1 MKKNIFVCLLAVL
14 LPCLAV
20 AHDFEVDGIYY
31 NITSEEKKTVEVT
44 NPSDKK
50 IVDGGYKFYKD
61 VVFVPD
67 KVNYDGK
74 EYTVTAIGESAFGSN
89 DELLSV
95 VMPNSIVSIGKFAF
109 SACLKLKSLTIPRN
123 VNEIGDFAFTV
134 MPSLEHLT
142 VDESND
148 TFDSR
153 EDCNAIIRTRTNTLC
168 VGCKKTVIPDGVE
181 VIAGNAFSACMAEPG
196 DLEPFEIDIPG
207 SVEIVD
213 AYAFNGCGSLVA
225 VKFSEGLKRIDRW
238 AFLGTSI
245 ESIEIPASVTEIDE
259 QAFISCDSLKVIKVR
274 KGNNVYDSRKGCNA
288 IIESATG
295 RLLRGSEGTT
305 IVPDGVKVISS
316 CAFYGSKIKKIKL
329 PSSLETIERG
339 AFMCCKELKKLVI
352 PGSVRRI
359 HYEILMDS
367 GVEELVVEN
376 GVENIPQ
383 SAFYGCQ
390 KLRYVSLPESLKE
403 FGRYGAVFVDCPEL
417 VRVDVDKDNEYY
429 YSNGQVLV
437 DKRTK
442 TIIDGWGTEICNAA
456 DFPKELLPTRI
467 GKNAFRKHSLLRYV
481 ILPAT
486 IEEIGDGAFSGCKS
500 LRQLNCHAVVPPVLG
515 KDVFK
520 LDEVNG
526 IVITPL
532 QEMLNV
538 YVPDEAYEAYRNAP
552 GWKDFKDI
560 VTLR

>member
-1 MKKNIFVCLLAVL
+1 MKRNILVCLLALL

-44 NPSDKK
+44 DPSDKK
-50 IVDGGYKFYKD
+50 VVDGGYKD
-61 VVFVPD
+61 VVFIPE
-67 KVNYDGK
+67 KVSYGGK
-74 EYTVTAIGESAFGSN
+74 EYTVTAIGERAFEYN
-89 DELLSV
+89 YELLSV
-95 VMPNSIVSIGKFAF
+95 AMPNTIRSIKEFAF
-109 SACLKLKSLTIPRN
+109 NGCINLKSLTISSE
-123 VNEIGDFAFTV
+123 VSEIGDYAF
-134 MPSLEHLT
+134 MGLSSLEHLA
-142 VDESND
+142 VDCHNK

-153 EDCNAIIRTRTNTLC
+153 GDCNAIIRTMTNTLL
-168 VGCKKTVIPDGVE
+168 VGCKATVIPDGVE
-181 VIAGNAFSACMAEPG
+181 VIAGNAFISCQ
-196 DLEPFEIDIPG
+196 DTSIEPFELNFPP
-207 SVEIVD
+207 SVEIIEPF
-213 AYAFNGCGSLVA
+213 AFNCCYPLSA
-225 VKFSEGLKRIDRW
+225 VTFSEGLRRIGRW
-238 AFLGTSI
+238 AFMGTSI
-245 ESIEIPASVTEIDE
+245 ECLEIPASVTEIDE

-274 KGNNVYDSRKGCNA
+274 KGNKVYDSRKGCNA

-295 RLLRGSEGTT
+295 RLFRGSEGTT

-339 AFMCCKELKKLVI
+339 AFMCCKELEKLVI

-383 SAFYGCQ
+383 SAFYGCP

-417 VRVDVDKDNEYY
+417 VRVDVDKDNECY

-467 GKNAFRKHSLLRYV
+467 GNNAFRKHSLLRYV

-486 IEEIGDGAFSGCKS
+486 IESVGDGAFSGCKS

-526 IVITPL
+526 IVLTPL
-532 QEMLNV
+532 QEQLNLL
-538 YVPDEAYEAYRNAP
+538 VPEASVEAYKNAP
-552 GWKDFKDI
+552 GWKYFKAIIDI
-560 VTLR
+560 R

>member
-1 MKKNIFVCLLAVL
+1 MKRSILVCLLALL

-44 NPSDKK
+44 DPSDKK
-50 IVDGGYKFYKD
+50 VVDGGYKSYKD
-61 VVFVPD
+61 VVFIPE
-67 KVNYDGK
+67 KVSYGGK
-74 EYTVTAIGESAFGSN
+74 EYTVTAIGERAFEYN
-89 DELLSV
+89 YELLSI
-95 VMPNSIVSIGKFAF
+95 VMPNTIRSIKEFAF
-109 SACLKLKSLTIPRN
+109 NGCINLKSLTISSE
-123 VNEIGDFAFTV
+123 VSEIGDYAF
-134 MPSLEHLT
+134 MGLRSLEHLA
-142 VDESND
+142 VDCHNK

-153 EDCNAIIRTRTNTLC
+153 GDCNAIIRTMTNTLL
-168 VGCKKTVIPDGVE
+168 VGCKATVIPDGVE
-181 VIAGNAFSACMAEPG
+181 VIAGNAFISCQ
-196 DLEPFEIDIPG
+196 DTSIEPFELNFPP
-207 SVEIVD
+207 SVEIIEPF
-213 AYAFNGCGSLVA
+213 AFNCCYPLSA
-225 VKFSEGLKRIDRW
+225 VTFSEGLRRIGRW
-238 AFLGTSI
+238 AFMGTSI
-245 ESIEIPASVTEIDE
+245 ECLEIPASVTEIDE

-274 KGNNVYDSRKGCNA
+274 KGNKVYDSRKGCNA

-295 RLLRGSEGTT
+295 RLFRGSEGTT

-417 VRVDVDKDNEYY
+417 VRVDVDKDNECY

-467 GKNAFRKHSLLRYV
+467 GNNAFRKHSLLRYV

-486 IEEIGDGAFSGCKS
+486 IESVGDGAFSGCKS

-526 IVITPL
+526 IVLTPL
-532 QEMLNV
+532 QEQLNLL
-538 YVPDEAYEAYRNAP
+538 VPEASVEAYKNAP
-552 GWKDFKDI
+552 GWKDFKAIIDI
-560 VTLR
+560 R

>member
-1 MKKNIFVCLLAVL
+1 MKRNILVCLLALL

-31 NITSEEKKTVEVT
+31 NITSEERKTVEVT
-44 NPSDKK
+44 DPSDKK
-50 IVDGGYKFYKD
+50 VVDGGYKFYKD
-61 VVFVPD
+61 VVFIPE
-67 KVNYDGK
+67 KVSYGGK
-74 EYTVTAIGESAFGSN
+74 EYTVTAIGERAFEYN
-89 DELLSV
+89 YELLSV
-95 VMPNSIVSIGKFAF
+95 VMPNTIRSIKEFAF
-109 SACLKLKSLTIPRN
+109 NGCINLKSLTISSE
-123 VNEIGDFAFTV
+123 VSEIGDYAF
-134 MPSLEHLT
+134 MGLRSLEHLA
-142 VDESND
+142 VDCHNK

-153 EDCNAIIRTRTNTLC
+153 GDCNAIIRTMTNTLL
-168 VGCKKTVIPDGVE
+168 VGCKATVIPDGVE
-181 VIAGNAFSACMAEPG
+181 VIAGNAFISCQ
-196 DLEPFEIDIPG
+196 DTSIEPFELNFPP
-207 SVEIVD
+207 SVEIIEPF
-213 AYAFNGCGSLVA
+213 AFNCCYPLSA
-225 VKFSEGLKRIDRW
+225 VTFSEGLRRIGRW
-238 AFLGTSI
+238 AFIGTSI
-245 ESIEIPASVTEIDE
+245 ECLEIPASVTEIDE
-259 QAFISCDSLKVIKVR
+259 QAFISCDSLKVIKVK
-274 KGNNVYDSRKGCNA
+274 KGNKVYDSRKGCNA

-295 RLLRGSEGTT
+295 RLLLGSEGTT

-329 PSSLETIERG
+329 PSSLETIERS
-339 AFMCCKELKKLVI
+339 AFVCCKELKKLVI

-376 GVENIPQ
+376 GVESIPQ

-467 GKNAFRKHSLLRYV
+467 GDNAFRKHSLLRYV

-486 IEEIGDGAFSGCKS
+486 IESVGDGAFSGCKS

-526 IVITPL
+526 IVLTPL
-532 QEMLNV
+532 QEQLNLL
-538 YVPDEAYEAYRNAP
+538 VPEASVEAYKNAL
-552 GWKDFKDI
+552 GWKEFKNIIDI
-560 VTLR
+560 R

>member
-1 MKKNIFVCLLAVL
+1 MKKDILVCLLALL

-31 NITSEEKKTVEVT
+31 NITSEERKTVEVT
-44 NPSDKK
+44 DPSDKK
-50 IVDGGYKFYKD
+50 VVDGGYKFYKD
-61 VVFVPD
+61 VVFIPE
-67 KVNYDGK
+67 KVSYDGK
-74 EYTVTAIGESAFGSN
+74 EYTVTAIGERAFEN
-89 DELLSV
+89 NYELLSV
-95 VMPNSIVSIGKFAF
+95 VMPNTIRSIKEFAF
-109 SACLKLKSLTIPRN
+109 SGCISLKSLTISSA
-123 VNEIGDFAFTV
+123 VSEIGDYAF
-134 MPSLEHLT
+134 MGLRSLEHLA
-142 VDESND
+142 VDSHNK

-153 EDCNAIIRTRTNTLC
+153 GDCNAIIRTRTNTLL
-168 VGCKKTVIPDGVE
+168 VGCKTTIIPDGVE
-181 VIAGNAFSACMAEPG
+181 VIAGNAFISCQ
-196 DLEPFEIDIPG
+196 DTSIEPFELNFPP
-207 SVEIVD
+207 SVEIIEPF
-213 AYAFNGCGSLVA
+213 AFNCCYPLSA
-225 VKFSEGLKRIDRW
+225 VTFSEGLRRIGHW
-238 AFLGTSI
+238 AFIGTSI
-245 ESIEIPASVTEIDE
+245 ECLEIPASVTEIDE

-274 KGNNVYDSRKGCNA
+274 KGNEVYDSRKGCNA

-295 RLLRGSEGTT
+295 RLLLGSEGTT

-329 PSSLETIERG
+329 PSSLETIERC
-339 AFMCCKELKKLVI
+339 AFVCCKELKKLVI
-352 PGSVRRI
+352 PGSVRKI

-367 GVEELVVEN
+367 GVEEVIVEN
-376 GVENIPQ
+376 GVEEIPEY
-383 SAFYGCQ
+383 AFFECP

-437 DKRTK
+437 EKRTK

-467 GKNAFRKHSLLRYV
+467 GNNAFRKHSLLRYV

-486 IEEIGDGAFSGCKS
+486 IESVGDGAFSGCKS
-500 LRQLNCHAVVPPVLG
+500 LRQLNCHAAVPPVLG

-526 IVITPL
+526 IVLTPL
-532 QEMLNV
+532 QEQLNLL
-538 YVPDEAYEAYRNAP
+538 VPEASVEAYKNAP
-552 GWKDFKDI
+552 GWKEFKNIIDI
-560 VTLR
+560 R

>member
-1 MKKNIFVCLLAVL
+1 MKKNIHVCLLAVL
-14 LPCLAV
+14 LPCLTS

-31 NITSEEKKTVEVT
+31 NITSEENRTVEVT
-44 NPSDKK
+44 APSDKK
-50 IVDGGYKFYKD
+50 VVDGGYKSYKD
-61 VVFVPD
+61 VVFIPE
-67 KVNYDGK
+67 KVSYDGK
-74 EYTVTAIGESAFGSN
+74 EYTVTAIGERAFEYN
-89 DELLSV
+89 YELLSV
-95 VMPNSIVSIGKFAF
+95 VMPNTIRSIKEFAF
-109 SACLKLKSLTIPRN
+109 NGCINLKSLTLSSE
-123 VNEIGDFAFTV
+123 VSEIGDYAF
-134 MPSLEHLT
+134 MGLSSLEHLA
-142 VDESND
+142 VDCHNK

-153 EDCNAIIRTRTNTLC
+153 GDCNAIIRTRTNTLL
-168 VGCKKTVIPDGVE
+168 VGCKATVIPDGVE
-181 VIAGNAFSACMAEPG
+181 VIAGNAFISCQ
-196 DLEPFEIDIPG
+196 DSSIEPFELNFPP
-207 SVEIVD
+207 SVEIIEPF
-213 AYAFNGCGSLVA
+213 AFNCCYPLSA
-225 VKFSEGLKRIDRW
+225 VTFSEGLRRIGRW
-238 AFLGTSI
+238 AFMGTSI
-245 ESIEIPASVTEIDE
+245 ECLEIPASVTEIDE

-274 KGNNVYDSRKGCNA
+274 KGNKVYDSRKGCNA

-467 GKNAFRKHSLLRYV
+467 GNGAFRKHSLLRYV

-486 IEEIGDGAFSGCKS
+486 IESVGDGAFSGCKS

-526 IVITPL
+526 IVLTPL
-532 QEMLNV
+532 QEQLNLL
-538 YVPDEAYEAYRNAP
+538 VPEASVEAYRNAL
-552 GWKDFKDI
+552 GWKDFKAIIDI
-560 VTLR
+560 R

>member
-44 NPSDKK
+44 NPSDNK

-61 VVFVPD
+61 VVFVPE

-142 VDESND
+142 VDESNN

-153 EDCNAIIRTRTNTLC
+153 GDCNAIIRTRTNTLL
-168 VGCKKTVIPDGVE
+168 VGCKATVIPDGVE

-207 SVEIVD
+207 SVEIID

-245 ESIEIPASVTEIDE
+245 ESIEIPASVTVINE
-259 QAFISCDSLKVIKVR
+259 AFLGCSSLKEIKVK
-274 KGNNVYDSRKGCNA
+274 KGNRDYDSRKGCNA

-295 RLLRGSEGTT
+295 TLLQGCVNTV
-305 IVPDGVKVISS
+305 VPDGVKVISS
-316 CAFYGSKIKKIKL
+316 TAFYRSKIKKIKL
-329 PSSLETIERG
+329 PSSLEIIERG
-339 AFMCCKELKKLVI
+339 AFAECKELKKLVI
-352 PGSVRRI
+352 PGSVKI
-359 HYEILMDS
+359 IELEILCAS
-367 GVEELVVEN
+367 GIEELIVEN
-376 GVENIPQ
+376 GVEII
-383 SAFYGCQ
+383 SEYAFFECP

-486 IEEIGDGAFSGCKS
+486 IESVGDGAFSGCKS

-526 IVITPL
+526 IVLTPL
-532 QEMLNV
+532 QEQLNLL
-538 YVPDEAYEAYRNAP
+538 VPEASVEAYRNAL
-552 GWKDFKDI
+552 GWKDFKAIIDI
-560 VTLR
+560 R

>member
-1 MKKNIFVCLLAVL
+1 MKKNILVCLLALL

-31 NITSEEKKTVEVT
+31 NITSEEDNTVEVT
-44 NPSDKK
+44 FPADKK
-50 IVDGGYKFYKD
+50 DFYKD
-61 VVFVPD
+61 VVFIPEE
-67 KVNYDGK
+67 VNYDGK
-74 EYTVTAIGESAFGSN
+74 EYTVTAIGESAFQYN
-89 DELLSV
+89 YELLSI
-95 VMPNSIVSIGKFAF
+95 VMPNTNRSIKEFAF
-109 SACLKLKSLTIPRN
+109 NGCISLKSLTISSA
-123 VNEIGDFAFTV
+123 VSEIGDYAF
-134 MPSLEHLT
+134 MGLRSLEHLA
-142 VDESND
+142 VDSHNK

-153 EDCNAIIRTRTNTLC
+153 GDCNAIIRTRTNTLL
-168 VGCKKTVIPDGVE
+168 VGCKTTIIPDGVE
-181 VIAGNAFSACMAEPG
+181 VIAGNAFISCQ
-196 DLEPFEIDIPG
+196 DTSIEPFELNFPP
-207 SVEIVD
+207 SVEIIEPF
-213 AYAFNGCGSLVA
+213 AFNCCYPLSA
-225 VKFSEGLKRIDRW
+225 VTFSEGLRRIGRW
-238 AFLGTSI
+238 AFIGTSI
-245 ESIEIPASVTEIDE
+245 ECLEIPASVTEIDE

-274 KGNNVYDSRKGCNA
+274 KGNKVYDSRKGCNA

-329 PSSLETIERG
+329 PSSLETIERC
-339 AFMCCKELKKLVI
+339 ACVCCKELKKLVI
-352 PGSVRRI
+352 PGSVRKI

-367 GVEELVVEN
+367 GVEEVIVEN
-376 GVENIPQ
+376 GVEEIPEY
-383 SAFYGCQ
+383 AFFECT

-467 GKNAFRKHSLLRYV
+467 GNNAFRKHSLLRYV

-486 IEEIGDGAFSGCKS
+486 IESVGDGAFSGCKS
-500 LRQLNCHAVVPPVLG
+500 LRQLNCHAAVPPVLG

-520 LDEVNG
+520 HDEVNG

>member
-31 NITSEEKKTVEVT
+31 NITSEENNMVEVT
-44 NPSDKK
+44 YPADKK
-50 IVDGGYKFYKD
+50 GFYKD
-61 VVFVPD
+61 VVFIPE

-74 EYTVTAIGESAFGSN
+74 EYTVTAIGERAFEYN
-89 DELLSV
+89 YELLSV
-95 VMPNSIVSIGKFAF
+95 VMPNTIRSIKEFAF
-109 SACLKLKSLTIPRN
+109 NGCINLKSLTISSK
-123 VNEIGDFAFTV
+123 VSEIGDYAF
-134 MPSLEHLT
+134 MGLSSLEHLA
-142 VDESND
+142 VDCHNK

-153 EDCNAIIRTRTNTLC
+153 GDCNAIIRTRTNTLL
-168 VGCKKTVIPDGVE
+168 VGCKATVIPDGVE
-181 VIAGNAFSACMAEPG
+181 VIAGNAFISCQ
-196 DLEPFEIDIPG
+196 DSSIEPFELNFPP
-207 SVEIVD
+207 SVEIIEPF
-213 AYAFNGCGSLVA
+213 AFNGCGSLVA
-225 VKFSEGLKRIDRW
+225 VKFSEGLRRIGRW
-238 AFLGTSI
+238 AFIGTSI
-245 ESIEIPASVTEIDE
+245 ECLEIPASVTEIDE
-259 QAFISCDSLKVIKVR
+259 QAFISCDSLKVIKVK
-274 KGNNVYDSRKGCNA
+274 KGNKVYDSRKGCNA

-295 RLLRGSEGTT
+295 CLLQGCEGTT
-305 IVPDGVKVISS
+305 IVPEGVKVISS

-329 PSSLETIERG
+329 PSSLETIERS
-339 AFMCCKELKKLVI
+339 AFVCCKELKKLVI

-367 GVEELVVEN
+367 GVEEVIVEN

-383 SAFYGCQ
+383 GAFYGCQ

-486 IEEIGDGAFSGCKS
+486 IESVGDGAFSGCKS
-500 LRQLNCHAVVPPVLG
+500 LRQLNCHAVV
-515 KDVFK
+515 
-520 LDEVNG
+520 
-526 IVITPL
+526 
-532 QEMLNV
+532 
-538 YVPDEAYEAYRNAP
+538 
-552 GWKDFKDI
+552 
-560 VTLR
+560 

>member
-1 MKKNIFVCLLAVL
+1 MKKNILVCLLALL

-44 NPSDKK
+44 DPSDKK
-50 IVDGGYKFYKD
+50 VVDGGYKFYKD
-61 VVFVPD
+61 VVFIPE
-67 KVNYDGK
+67 KVSYGGK
-74 EYTVTAIGESAFGSN
+74 EYTVTAIGERAFEYN
-89 DELLSV
+89 YELLSV
-95 VMPNSIVSIGKFAF
+95 VMPNTIRSIKEFVFNGCIN
-109 SACLKLKSLTIPRN
+109 LKSLTISSE
-123 VNEIGDFAFTV
+123 VSEIGDYAF
-134 MPSLEHLT
+134 MGLSSLEHLA
-142 VDESND
+142 VDCHNK

-153 EDCNAIIRTRTNTLC
+153 GDCNAIIRTRTNTLL
-168 VGCKKTVIPDGVE
+168 VGCKATVIPDGVE
-181 VIAGNAFSACMAEPG
+181 VIAGNAFISCQ
-196 DLEPFEIDIPG
+196 DTSIEPFELNFPP
-207 SVEIVD
+207 SVEIIEPF
-213 AYAFNGCGSLVA
+213 AFNCCYPLSA
-225 VKFSEGLKRIDRW
+225 VTFSEGLRRIGRW
-238 AFLGTSI
+238 AFMGTSI
-245 ESIEIPASVTEIDE
+245 ECLEIPASVTEIDE

-274 KGNNVYDSRKGCNA
+274 KGNKVYDSRKGCNA

-295 RLLRGSEGTT
+295 RLFRGSEGTT

-329 PSSLETIERG
+329 PSSLEAIERG

-383 SAFYGCQ
+383 SAFYGCP

-417 VRVDVDKDNEYY
+417 VRVDVDKDNECY

-467 GKNAFRKHSLLRYV
+467 GNGAFRKHSLLRYV

-486 IEEIGDGAFSGCKS
+486 IESVGDGAFSGCKS

-526 IVITPL
+526 IVLTPL
-532 QEMLNV
+532 QEQLNLL
-538 YVPDEAYEAYRNAP
+538 VPEASVEAYKNAP
-552 GWKDFKDI
+552 GWKDFKAIIDI
-560 VTLR
+560 R

>member
-1 MKKNIFVCLLAVL
+1 MKKDIFVCLLALL

-31 NITSEEKKTVEVT
+31 NITSEERKTVEVT
-44 NPSDKK
+44 DPSDKK
-50 IVDGGYKFYKD
+50 VVDGGYKFYKD
-61 VVFVPD
+61 VVFIPE
-67 KVNYDGK
+67 KVSYDGK
-74 EYTVTAIGESAFGSN
+74 EYTVTAIGERAFEN
-89 DELLSV
+89 NYELLSV
-95 VMPNSIVSIGKFAF
+95 VMPNTIRSIKEFAF
-109 SACLKLKSLTIPRN
+109 NECINLKSLTISSE
-123 VNEIGDFAFTV
+123 VSEIGDYAF
-134 MPSLEHLT
+134 MKLSSLEHLA
-142 VDESND
+142 VDSHNK

-153 EDCNAIIRTRTNTLC
+153 GDCNAIIRTRTNTLL
-168 VGCKKTVIPDGVE
+168 VGCKTTVIPDGVE
-181 VIAGNAFSACMAEPG
+181 VIAGNAFISCL
-196 DLEPFEIDIPG
+196 DTSIEPFELNFPP
-207 SVEIVD
+207 SVEIIEPF
-213 AYAFNGCGSLVA
+213 AFNCCYPLSA
-225 VKFSEGLKRIDRW
+225 VTFSEGLRRIGRW
-238 AFLGTSI
+238 AFMGTSI
-245 ESIEIPASVTEIDE
+245 ECLEIPASVTEIDE

-274 KGNNVYDSRKGCNA
+274 KGNKVYDSRKGCNA

-329 PSSLETIERG
+329 PSSLETIERC
-339 AFMCCKELKKLVI
+339 AFVCCKELKKLVI
-352 PGSVRRI
+352 PGSVRKI

-367 GVEELVVEN
+367 GVEEVIVEN
-376 GVENIPQ
+376 GVEEIPEY
-383 SAFYGCQ
+383 AFFECP

-403 FGRYGAVFVDCPEL
+403 FGRYGAVLVDCPEL

-467 GKNAFRKHSLLRYV
+467 GNNAFRKHSLLRYV

-486 IEEIGDGAFSGCKS
+486 IEEIDDGAFSGCKS

-515 KDVFK
+515 KD
-520 LDEVNG
+520 
-526 IVITPL
+526 
-532 QEMLNV
+532 
-538 YVPDEAYEAYRNAP
+538 R
-552 GWKDFKDI
+552 
-560 VTLR
+560 